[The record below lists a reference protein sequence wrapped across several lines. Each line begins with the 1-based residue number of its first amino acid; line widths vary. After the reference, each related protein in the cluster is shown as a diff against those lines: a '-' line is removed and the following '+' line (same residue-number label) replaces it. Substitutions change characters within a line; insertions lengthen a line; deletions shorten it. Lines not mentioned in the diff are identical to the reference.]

1 MTLVGV
7 VQFSPCRTKGAHALG
22 TALSR
27 WALHLSDTPRF
38 SLPPAPKFPYCNLS
52 INSNVIPT
60 CKWQIVF
67 PIYSSISDFW
77 IFIMPFGLLFGVNSS
92 IAFLVQCLLMLSHL
106 QFFLILSLST
116 LLSTTGKNLNW
127 KAALFFMSCPSWETT
142 CEIKIPKDS
151 LFLVADVFWTS
162 DHSSCPHLPG
172 DTALHIFPFKT
183 SEIILVMEKST
194 ISAGF
199 GWVFGSTGMSAFH
212 TCVNVLCAKRWSSLI
227 VYIAA

>member
-1 MTLVGV
+1 M
-7 VQFSPCRTKGAHALG
+7 H
-22 TALSR
+22 
-27 WALHLSDTPRF
+27 WALPC
-38 SLPPAPKFPYCNLS
+38 PAEPFTCQTLLDFPYHQRQNFL
-52 INSNVIPT
+52 IVI
-60 CKWQIVF
+60 CLLILMSSLLANDKLF
-67 PIYSSISDFW
+67 SPIYSSISDFW

-151 LFLVADVFWTS
+151 QFLVADVFWTS